1 MSTNKL
7 LNRIIIKLGQSVPE
21 NLPTEQVIATQ
32 IVSGSP
38 PSFIPS
44 NYYPDLVTAFNSRN
58 IPIINNLSN
67 IINQALYYTSN
78 GKIHLPWMYNRNFNF
93 DNSISPSIVLK
104 NLMNFSKLMFQQLF
118 SNLSKPLS
126 SQEILSR
133 VGILSNSLFLTNLP
147 QTNTSGQLTTKIG
160 GNLKTIIK
168 NYLLQ
173 IK

>member
-1 MSTNKL
+1 MRANKL
-7 LNRIIIKLGQSVPE
+7 LNRIINKLGQNTPE
-21 NLPTEQVIATQ
+21 GLPTEEVAATQ

-38 PSFIPS
+38 PSFISS
-44 NYYPDLVTAFNSRN
+44 NYYPDLAIAFNSKN

-93 DNSISPSIVLK
+93 DSSISPSIELK

-118 SNLSKPLS
+118 SNLNKPLS
-126 SQEILSR
+126 SQEILVR
-133 VGILSNSLFLTNLP
+133 VSILSNSSHLTSLP

-160 GNLKTIIK
+160 GDLKTIIK